1 MTKFKRYGTDLVISW
16 FENTAG
22 LEKLLTGFTLHSEVH
37 RTNSGHVSPRIINVE
52 IPVKSNAF
60 HQSKIT

>member
-1 MTKFKRYGTDLVISW
+1 MISW
-16 FENTAG
+16 LENTAG
-22 LEKLLTGFTLHSEVH
+22 LEKLLSDFTLHAEVH
-37 RTNSGHVSPRIINVE
+37 KTKSGHVSPTIVNVE